1 MWRYTV
7 KKQNSSDQAY
17 DWQQLMLALVN
28 PEAVNATS
36 GAPSSELPD
45 PKAPYSMSRFFDSIK
60 KEIEALEKEASNY
73 EEDLW
78 EWEGMLAYFLDTG
91 NAEEAS
97 FCRRM
102 MQQARVAKRRLK
114 AEIKEL
120 RNRERT
126 YSEKYVNGLDLVERR
141 IAPV

>member
-1 MWRYTV
+1 M

-17 DWQQLMLALVN
+17 DWQKLIFAFVS
-28 PEAVNATS
+28 PEAVNAAS
-36 GAPSSELPD
+36 GMLSPELPD
-45 PKAPYSMSRFFDSIK
+45 TKDPYSMSRFFSSIK
-60 KEIEALEKEASNY
+60 KEIEALEKEASDY
-73 EEDLW
+73 EESVW

-91 NAEEAS
+91 NAKEAS

-120 RNRERT
+120 RNMERN
-126 YSEKYVNGLDLVERR
+126 YSAIYVNGLDLEERR

>member
-1 MWRYTV
+1 MKRR
-7 KKQNSSDQAY
+7 NSSDQAY
-17 DWQQLMLALVN
+17 DWQQLMLALVS
-28 PEAVNATS
+28 PEAANAAS
-36 GAPSSELPD
+36 GAPSPEMPD
-45 PKAPYSMSRFFDSIK
+45 PKDPYSVNRFFASIK
-60 KEIEALEKEASNY
+60 REIEALEKEASDY
-73 EEDLW
+73 EEGLW
-78 EWEGMLAYFLDTG
+78 EWEGMLAYFLDIG

-120 RNRERT
+120 RNRERN
-126 YSEKYVNGLDLVERR
+126 YSEKYVNGLDFEERR

>member
-1 MWRYTV
+1 M

-17 DWQQLMLALVN
+17 DWKKLIFAFVS
-28 PEAVNATS
+28 PEAVNAAS
-36 GAPSSELPD
+36 GMLSPELPD
-45 PKAPYSMSRFFDSIK
+45 TKDPYSMSRFFPSIK
-60 KEIEALEKEASNY
+60 KEIKALEKEASDY
-73 EEDLW
+73 EESVW

-91 NAEEAS
+91 NANEAS

-102 MQQARVAKRRLK
+102 MQQERVAKRRLK

-120 RNRERT
+120 RNMERN
-126 YSEKYVNGLDLVERR
+126 YSAIYVNGSDLEERR